1 MQQIE
6 AWPASQIQ
14 TPGPA
19 HFLSEEELR
28 SELGDAIDRR
38 READA
43 RAEAAKV
50 TADKAEA
57 LMYATGEKVAYGGHQ
72 SRLGRSAR
80 FDPENE
86 HATREFAAVQLAW

>member
-1 MQQIE
+1 ME
-6 AWPASQIQ
+6 SAHEPPVENERQIQ

-28 SELGDAIDRR
+28 RELGDAIDRR

-43 RAEAAKV
+43 RAKAAKV

-57 LMYATGEKVAYGGHQ
+57 LMCATAEKVAYGGHR
-72 SRLGRSAR
+72 SRL
-80 FDPENE
+80 
-86 HATREFAAVQLAW
+86 

>member
-6 AWPASQIQ
+6 AWPVSQIQ
-14 TPGPA
+14 TRGPA

-28 SELGDAIDRR
+28 SDLGNAIGRR

-43 RAEAAKV
+43 HAKAAKV

-57 LMYATGEKVAYGGHQ
+57 LMCAAGEKVAYG
-72 SRLGRSAR
+72 
-80 FDPENE
+80 
-86 HATREFAAVQLAW
+86 